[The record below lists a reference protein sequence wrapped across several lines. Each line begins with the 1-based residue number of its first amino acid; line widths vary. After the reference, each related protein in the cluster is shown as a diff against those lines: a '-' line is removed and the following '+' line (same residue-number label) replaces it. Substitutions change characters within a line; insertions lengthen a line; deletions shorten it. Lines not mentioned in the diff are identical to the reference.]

1 MIEMNRKI
9 IITRDVKKAAPLVA
23 ILEPYGILSYVVP
36 VTQTV
41 FDSSRTIP
49 ENLNEFNYIAFT
61 SANAVDVFSEIL
73 NKSGIKLGQGI
84 KIFAVGSST
93 AAVAERVIRKPD
105 LVPEK
110 NDAASLAEAL
120 IGKTDDPRKLNVFW
134 PCGVDA
140 LHDFEEILSRA
151 GAGVTRWECYRTEAL
166 DSKNI
171 GSRLQTIAPWDL
183 VFFAAPSAVKAF
195 AEAWDD
201 KSGFNAVAI
210 GPTTEQALKSAGY
223 DKIVTSK
230 GTSVTECAGAIVDA
244 LRLKVRS

>member
-9 IITRDVKKAAPLVA
+9 IITRDVKKSAPLVA
-23 ILEPYGILSYVVP
+23 MLEPYGILSYVVP

-110 NDAASLAEAL
+110 NDAASLAEVLTRCPILKKSCRGRAPVL
-120 IGKTDDPRKLNVFW
+120 PAGNVIEPR
-134 PCGVDA
+134 
-140 LHDFEEILSRA
+140 
-151 GAGVTRWECYRTEAL
+151 
-166 DSKNI
+166 
-171 GSRLQTIAPWDL
+171 
-183 VFFAAPSAVKAF
+183 PSIRKI
-195 AEAWDD
+195 
-201 KSGFNAVAI
+201 SGRGFR
-210 GPTTEQALKSAGY
+210 Q
-223 DKIVTSK
+223 
-230 GTSVTECAGAIVDA
+230 
-244 LRLKVRS
+244 